1 MAMAKIR
8 KIEIK
13 NFRSIKS
20 LTWLPLPGVNCLIGP
35 GDIGKSTI
43 LDAIDLCLGARR
55 SISIS
60 DADFHSLDIG
70 CAISITLTLGD
81 LEDSLKSIEAYGIY
95 FQAFNSETGEVLE
108 EPKRGLETVLNLN
121 LTINDDLEPEWSLV
135 SGRATSQ
142 GLTKNIA
149 WKDRVAIAPMRLG
162 SYENSNFSWSKGS
175 VLNRLSD
182 QKIEAGEL
190 LAQVAR
196 EARNTFGAYTDEQ
209 LSSTLALVIKAANEL
224 GVEIGD
230 AAKAMLDVRSVS
242 FTNGAISLH
251 DNNGVPL
258 RNLGTGSSRL
268 LIAGLNQNSINKT
281 KIILVDEVE
290 HGLEP
295 HRLTRLLNALGSKSQ
310 DPVSQV
316 FLTTH
321 SPVALRELSGDQ
333 LYVVRR
339 SSDEHVLTP
348 IGISNQMQ
356 GAIRV
361 YPESFLASTVI
372 VCEGASEVGF
382 IRGMDE
388 RRSESG
394 KLSLSARGV
403 SYVDAKGGSP
413 DECLKK
419 AMVYLTLGYK
429 TIAFLDGDLEISG
442 EILQEFQKAGGIL
455 VGWRDDRAIED
466 ELFLSLTDDGV
477 DLLIKY
483 AIQFTDRTLVNNSL
497 LENSD
502 RKFSLESIEKITA
515 ENSGEYSEELR
526 LILAKSS
533 KMKKRGWFKTIGRME
548 IIAKDVI
555 FPRLEISDPGFVDVI
570 EKLFFEAHDKA

>member
-251 DNNGVPL
+251 DNNGVP
-258 RNLGTGSSRL
+258 
-268 LIAGLNQNSINKT
+268 
-281 KIILVDEVE
+281 
-290 HGLEP
+290 
-295 HRLTRLLNALGSKSQ
+295 
-310 DPVSQV
+310 
-316 FLTTH
+316 
-321 SPVALRELSGDQ
+321 
-333 LYVVRR
+333 
-339 SSDEHVLTP
+339 
-348 IGISNQMQ
+348 
-356 GAIRV
+356 
-361 YPESFLASTVI
+361 
-372 VCEGASEVGF
+372 
-382 IRGMDE
+382 
-388 RRSESG
+388 
-394 KLSLSARGV
+394 SL
-403 SYVDAKGGSP
+403 
-413 DECLKK
+413 
-419 AMVYLTLGYK
+419 
-429 TIAFLDGDLEISG
+429 
-442 EILQEFQKAGGIL
+442 
-455 VGWRDDRAIED
+455 
-466 ELFLSLTDDGV
+466 
-477 DLLIKY
+477 
-483 AIQFTDRTLVNNSL
+483 
-497 LENSD
+497 
-502 RKFSLESIEKITA
+502 FS
-515 ENSGEYSEELR
+515 
-526 LILAKSS
+526 
-533 KMKKRGWFKTIGRME
+533 
-548 IIAKDVI
+548 IAK
-555 FPRLEISDPGFVDVI
+555 
-570 EKLFFEAHDKA
+570 